1 MAEAHTVPR
10 VYLKGFAS
18 KSGLMVV
25 DKSASFAA
33 QVSAQDLT
41 SVEKVSTQTN
51 FYILQRS
58 SGPDETYEQTF
69 QRIEARIRDFMKR
82 LKTGKLLSREDLTLL
97 AVLAALQDGRSERAR
112 MMLADPL
119 RESFSSIEADVR
131 ARGGTG
137 DDVDAAIDAFVKT
150 DVYDGDAVPDPKN
163 LSLLTLRTSIETST
177 QMYGAMHK
185 CILTSDA
192 QPFMTSDHPVVW
204 VDPRV
209 LGRLR
214 ANRASTTCEVTYPLT
229 RRHCLLMAYMPLE
242 AAVSADEES
251 VSVIN
256 ARTAAAAEREV
267 YVPPTGDMWHERLI
281 ADLVAHA
288 DIGVVGKSLA
298 LRYCDPKGM
307 PVSVRDVVR
316 SVGMDQAV
324 VDYANAEIIAGLKAA
339 GLGAFSAAHAPHV
352 TPEEAKA
359 QFPRPLKGG

>member
-18 KSGLMVV
+18 KHGLVVV
-25 DKSASFAA
+25 DKSASLAG
-33 QVSAQDLT
+33 QVSAQKLT
-41 SVEKVSTQTN
+41 SVEKVSTQTD
-51 FYILQRS
+51 FYVLQRS

-69 QRIEARIRDFMKR
+69 QRIEGRIRNFMKH

-119 RESFSSIEADVR
+119 RASFASVETDVR
-131 ARGGTG
+131 ARGGT
-137 DDVDAAIDAFVKT
+137 DEDVEAAIDAFVKT
-150 DVYDGDAVPDPKN
+150 DVYDGDALPDPKN
-163 LSLLTLRTSIETST
+163 LSLLTIRTSVETST
-177 QMYGAMHK
+177 KMYGAMHK

-192 QPFMTSDHPVVW
+192 QPFVTSDHPVVW

-209 LGRLR
+209 LGRHR

-229 RRHCLLMAYMPLE
+229 RWHCLLMAYMPLE
-242 AAVSADEES
+242 ATVVADEEA
-251 VSVIN
+251 VSVVN

-267 YVPPTGDMWHERLI
+267 YVPPTGDMWRDTLI
-281 ADLVAHA
+281 ADLAAHA

-298 LRYCDPKGM
+298 LRYCDPEGM
-307 PVSVRDVVR
+307 PVSVRDIVE
-316 SVGMDQAV
+316 SVGMDQSV

-339 GLGAFSAAHAPHV
+339 GLGDFSAEHAPRV
-352 TPEEAKA
+352 TPEQAKA
-359 QFPRPLKGG
+359 QFPRPLRGV